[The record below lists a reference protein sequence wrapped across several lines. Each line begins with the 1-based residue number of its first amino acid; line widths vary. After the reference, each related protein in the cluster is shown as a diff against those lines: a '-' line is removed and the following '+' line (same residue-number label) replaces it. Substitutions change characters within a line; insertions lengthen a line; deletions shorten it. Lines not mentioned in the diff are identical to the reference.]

1 MAKLALWM
9 LLKPVCASVSEATIL
24 VGWGGKSQ
32 PLGQLGFTFVWV
44 PVDQIDAVEWGL
56 KYLLT
61 GPYLNE
67 LQKKSSGR
75 NYKKSALN
83 VLPAPG
89 NCPGLKNCKWFSE
102 DGADDPRHQVAGIW
116 ILDMTQAFKNWI
128 TVVLVITLPFSFNPL
143 LLCYLP

>member
-1 MAKLALWM
+1 M
-9 LLKPVCASVSEATIL
+9 
-24 VGWGGKSQ
+24 
-32 PLGQLGFTFVWV
+32 
-44 PVDQIDAVEWGL
+44 DQIDAVEWGL

-128 TVVLVITLPFSFNPL
+128 TVVLVITCPSLSIPFCFATYRKDSRVQEKGKSRRKPRGIMYICFRIKL
-143 LLCYLP
+143 GLFLAESD